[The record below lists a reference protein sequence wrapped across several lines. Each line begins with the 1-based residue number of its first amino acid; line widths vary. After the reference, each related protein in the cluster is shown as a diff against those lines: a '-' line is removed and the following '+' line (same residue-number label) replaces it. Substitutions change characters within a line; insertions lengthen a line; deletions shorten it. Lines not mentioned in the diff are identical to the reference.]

1 MRRLILRPVYA
12 LLLPFLLMMGL
23 FFIVPLGLVG
33 VYSFLK
39 PGIAGG
45 VEWSFSWDAYVQI
58 LFERD
63 FDGTVVFNPGYI
75 DIFIRSIRI
84 GALCTLLCIL
94 AGFPTAYFIATRP
107 QASRHFWVLLI
118 SIPFWTNLLIRTY
131 AWVLILR
138 SNGPVNETLMS
149 TGMLREPLP
158 LLYND
163 FAVAVGLL
171 YSYLPFMILPIY
183 SSLEKMD
190 WNLVEVAQDL
200 YASRWRTLFKVT
212 LPLSLPGI
220 LAGSVLVFIPAIG
233 SFLAPDLLG
242 SGKEIMIGNLIQM
255 QFGFSRNW
263 PFGSAMSIVL
273 MAIVM
278 LGLVVLTRKGGKIAT
293 SPMQQG

>member
-1 MRRLILRPVYA
+1 MRRLNLPAVYA
-12 LLLPFLLMMGL
+12 LLAPFLLVTGL

-45 VEWSFSWDAYVQI
+45 VEWHLSWEAYTRI

-63 FDGTVVFNPGYI
+63 FDGAVVFNPAYI
-75 DIFIRSIRI
+75 DIFLRSVKI
-84 GALCTLLCIL
+84 GALCTLLCVL
-94 AGFPTAYFIATRP
+94 AGFPTAYFIAMRP
-107 QASRHFWVLLI
+107 RASRHFWVLLV

-131 AWVLILR
+131 AWMLILR
-138 SNGPVNETLMS
+138 SNGPVNEGLMS
-149 TGMLREPLP
+149 IGLLKEPLP

-183 SSLEKMD
+183 ASLEKMD
-190 WNLVEVAQDL
+190 WNLVEAAQDL
-200 YASRWRTLFKVT
+200 YASRWRALVRVT

-242 SGKEIMIGNLIQM
+242 SGKEVMIGNLIQM

-263 PFGSAMSIVL
+263 PFGAALSIVL
-273 MAIVM
+273 MAVVM
-278 LGLVVLTRKGGKIAT
+278 AGLIVLTRRGVRIQTAA
-293 SPMQQG
+293 MQG